1 MRVSEISRWRHVELL
16 HGKLG
21 NMSLH
26 DQAEFVRVG
35 LTSRNRCMGRFK
47 PPSDDRSMKVKP
59 KRFFNKETL
68 KKDQNFLGS
77 KFLTPFCNRVQQ
89 ETSMRMI

>member
-1 MRVSEISRWRHVELL
+1 
-16 HGKLG
+16 
-21 NMSLH
+21 
-26 DQAEFVRVG
+26 
-35 LTSRNRCMGRFK
+35 MGRFK